1 MSQMQS
7 GAMGGG
13 MKKTNEQTN
22 KILASRRDRLVKNEQ
37 KYSQIE
43 VKMT

>member
-7 GAMGGG
+7 GAIGGG
-13 MKKTNEQTN
+13 MKKTHEQNN
-22 KILASRRDRLVKNEQ
+22 KILANRRDRLEKNEQ

-43 VKMT
+43 IKMS